1 MSRSERAKK
10 KMMKDVERSQAIRGQ
25 QALKKRPFKSLIY
38 QGKKAVAAAQK
49 KAEADK

>member
-10 KMMKDVERSQAIRGQ
+10 KMMKDVKRSQAIRRQ
-25 QALKKRPFKSLIY
+25 QELKKRPFKSMIY

-49 KAEADK
+49 EAEADE